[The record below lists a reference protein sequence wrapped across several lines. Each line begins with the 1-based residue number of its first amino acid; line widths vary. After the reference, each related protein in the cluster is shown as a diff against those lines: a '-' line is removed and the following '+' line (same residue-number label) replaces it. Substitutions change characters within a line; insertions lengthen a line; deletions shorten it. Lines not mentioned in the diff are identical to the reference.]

1 MKILIRVFWVWFGLV
16 FLTSCA
22 SNRNHFVLLPAPDGH
37 VGEITVSNK
46 GGSQVLDEAR
56 QAVMVK
62 TPDSAPGPPYLL
74 TENQINELFG
84 EALSAQPEPPLKFL
98 LYFKTGTSDLTEE
111 SEKLFPEI
119 LNSIKARNS
128 TDISIV
134 GHTDRVGSR
143 ESNYRLALDRA
154 KAVKNLFIRK
164 GVQPDIIEVDSHGK
178 DNPLV
183 KTEDE
188 VPEPRNRRVEA
199 IIR

>member
-1 MKILIRVFWVWFGLV
+1 MKILIGVFWVWFGLL

-22 SNRNHFVLLPAPDGH
+22 SNRNHFVLLPDPDGH
-37 VGEITVSNK
+37 VGKITLSNK
-46 GGSQVLDEAR
+46 GGSQVLGEAG

-62 TPDSAPGPPYLL
+62 TQDIAPGPPYLL
-74 TENQINELFG
+74 TENQIKELFG

-111 SEKLFPEI
+111 SEKLLSEI

-154 KAVKNLFIRK
+154 KGIKNLFIHK
-164 GVQPDIIEVDSHGK
+164 GVQPDIIEVDSHGE

-183 KTEDE
+183 NTEDE